1 MTNTRDLIQRLA
13 DELQGWI
20 DNLPSE
26 FDAQALINEARAFL
40 AQPEPEGLTEWKL
53 LDLGNDVMGNPLPCD
68 PDLLLAFARAVL
80 ARCGRPAIKPVP
92 VQPEGRQDLT
102 WIGVAEG
109 LRCVLRDDSE
119 DAIQRAWQRSR
130 ILDAVDLIEANCLP
144 VPVAE
149 RLPGEGDCD
158 PSFQCWWFTPSEEK
172 WILWPIKWAGPECS
186 HWLPHYA
193 LPIPTITTETP

>member
-1 MTNTRDLIQRLA
+1 MRQ
-13 DELQGWI
+13 Q
-20 DNLPSE
+20 
-26 FDAQALINEARAFL
+26 L
-40 AQPEPEGLTEWKL
+40 AQPEPEGPTDEEARELAN
-53 LDLGNDVMGNPLPCD
+53 DLGITRGYFDHECGLHVSCA
-68 PDLLLAFARAVL
+68 DLAPFAHAALTRYA
-80 ARCGRPAIKPVP
+80 RPAIEPVP

-149 RLPGEGDCD
+149 RLPGPDDCD
-158 PSFQCWWFTPSEEK
+158 GQGRC
-172 WILWPIKWAGPECS
+172 
-186 HWLPHYA
+186 
-193 LPIPTITTETP
+193 